1 MTYTTDELLDLFRKT
16 KDLLP
21 KIKRFDSIIDSEP
34 ELDRDIKRILT
45 EQDTD
50 FHFDIKVYIK
60 LANILQRLEKQAK
73 ISHVPFHIY
82 NPNSLIDFHKR
93 LKKDQGNMDKAEIKY
108 NIAAI
113 ATFHMQIN
121 IVIAA
126 TQKIIAL
133 SERK

>member
-21 KIKRFDSIIDSEP
+21 KIKRFDLIIDSEP

-45 EQDTD
+45 EQDRD
-50 FHFDIKVYIK
+50 FHLDIKVYVK
-60 LANILQRLEKQAK
+60 LANILQRLEKQAR
-73 ISHVPFHIY
+73 ISHIPFHIY

-93 LKKDQGNMDKAEIKY
+93 LKKDQGNMDKVEIKY
-108 NIAAI
+108 NVAAI
-113 ATFHMQIN
+113 AASHMQIN

-133 SERK
+133 SEKK